1 MSTEQKLSEKQL
13 DILHDHYKET
23 FARMRETEAL
33 RDRLFLW
40 VIGLFALLSLE
51 IGYPAAVGGVLGTLN
66 VAGGELNLQA
76 LPLPA
81 LLNATWVLTLAIGLR
96 YCQTA
101 VFVNRQYP
109 YLHGLEEAISP
120 LVGGGDL
127 YHREGR
133 VYLRGYPLLLNLA
146 WIAYGVIF
154 PFIVMGAT
162 IGLLIWEFTR
172 LPYPVYHIYF
182 DGFVGGSLI
191 FFYFFYRVEP
201 TVSLLGRRLQEWW
214 RNRRTRAKATPIP
227 KKPAKPKKP

>member
-1 MSTEQKLSEKQL
+1 VATGNQLSEKQL

-23 FARMRETEAL
+23 FARMREAEAL

-40 VIGLFALLSLE
+40 IIGLFALLSLE

-66 VAGGELNLQA
+66 IAGGELNLQA

-81 LLNATWVLTLAIGLR
+81 LLNATWVLTLTIGLR

-120 LVGGGDL
+120 AVGGGDL
-127 YHREGR
+127 YHREGK
-133 VYLRGYPLLLNLA
+133 VYLREYPLLLNLA
-146 WIAYGVIF
+146 WIAYGIVF
-154 PFIVMGAT
+154 PLIVMGAT
-162 IGLLIWEFTR
+162 TGLLIWEYSK
-172 LPYPVYHIYF
+172 LPYPLHNIYF
-182 DGFVGGSLI
+182 DVFVGGSLI

-201 TVSLLGRRLQEWW
+201 TVSALCRKFWTWW
-214 RNRRTRAKATPIP
+214 QNKRSRAKTISKSARTRKL
-227 KKPAKPKKP
+227 